1 MTAPA
6 SPVVAVPAQSKDLLT
21 ATQALA
27 QADPGYCKASQYYE
41 GNVSEVFA
49 STRLRRAMRVTGIN
63 FQFNFARLPVDARS
77 ERIQISAV
85 TAKPDSANT
94 QLETLW
100 RDNKMNLVGRQIQR
114 RALEMGDAYAM
125 IWPSPEDDTGN
136 TVDICYNSPRSVR
149 VFYDPE
155 RPLKKSYAIKQW
167 SVDQNTVRADLY
179 YPDRIEKYLRIGKG
193 AKAAWTQYVDEPG
206 DEWPYENPFGE
217 IPFFHFRTDD
227 PYGEPCH
234 KGFYGP
240 QDAIHKLIISH
251 MAGVDYQAFPQR
263 YALVHP
269 DSDTSEPA
277 SADEDEF
284 AFANDT
290 GATSPDTEGRSQ
302 FQADPGSVWFMQGI
316 SGVGQFD
323 VANPENFTAPMLTY
337 LRFGAQITN
346 TPIHRIDPTGEQ
358 PSGESLRTSEAPF
371 VKACMDLMESFEDTW
386 IELLTFAL
394 KVAGVAVTDI
404 DVQWKPA
411 QSVDDVEGWAT
422 VRATLDAGL
431 PVRQAFLEAGYSQE
445 QVEEWFGE
453 EADDL
458 GFAVDLL
465 VKIGTALASLG
476 SAVSLGAV
484 SDAQVQAL
492 IASIIGDDDGDGIAD
507 ILDPD
512 EAGPGAREM
521 ADEISQAKAAAR
533 PAIPPPVPQP
543 DQPLIPDGGGVAA

>member
-6 SPVVAVPAQSKDLLT
+6 PLVAGIPATSADLIS

-27 QADPGYCKASQYYE
+27 QADPGYVKAGQYYCGE
-41 GNVSEVFA
+41 IAEVFA
-49 STRLRRAMRVTGIN
+49 SVRLRRAMRVTGIG
-63 FQFNFARLPVDARS
+63 FTFNFARLPVDARS
-77 ERIQISAV
+77 ERIQISAI
-85 TAKPDSANT
+85 TATPDSADT
-94 QLETLW
+94 TLQDIFT
-100 RDNKMNLVGRQIQR
+100 RNKMNLQGRQIQR
-114 RALEMGDAYAM
+114 RALELGDAYVM
-125 IWPSPEDDTGN
+125 VWPDAEDESQVN
-136 TVDICYNSPRSVR
+136 ICYNSPRSVR

-155 RPLKKSYAIKQW
+155 WPLKKSYAVKQW
-167 SVDQNTVRADLY
+167 ALDANRIRADLY
-179 YPDRIEKYLRIGKG
+179 YPDRIEKYLRVGKG
-193 AKAAWTQYVDEPG
+193 TKAAWVQFKDEEG
-206 DEWPYENPFGE
+206 DDWPYENPFGE

-277 SADEDEF
+277 AADEDEF

-323 VANPENFTAPMLTY
+323 VANPANFTDPMLTY

-346 TPIHRIDPTGEQ
+346 TPIHRIDPTGEM
-358 PSGESLRTSEAPF
+358 PSGEALRTSEAPF
-371 VKACMDLMESFEDTW
+371 VKACQDLMESFEDTW
-386 IELLTFAL
+386 VELFTFAL
-394 KVAGVAVTDI
+394 KVAGVAVSDI

-411 QSVDDVEGWAT
+411 QSVDDVEGWQT
-422 VRATLDAGL
+422 VKAKLEAGL
-431 PVRQAFLEAGYSQE
+431 PVRQAFIEAGYSND

-492 IASIIGDDDGDGIAD
+492 IAAIIGDPDGDGIAD

-521 ADEISQAKAAAR
+521 ADEIASAKAAAR
-533 PAIPPPVPQP
+533 PAIPAFGQQQP
-543 DQPLIPDGGGVAA
+543 DVTPPGTDEAA